1 MSVNALEKAPWVLVW
16 QQLQGPSKKKPGP
29 KSQTRNTQHD
39 LEPGIRNNAPNSETL
54 IAKRDPSPQP
64 SNLNPKPPPK
74 PCFPGTGSAP
84 SVGRAVTR
92 LPQLLPARKTQ
103 GPLRGSK
110 RIVSFCEKTRDSG
123 SPGKLEGG
131 YVELSCESN
140 CSERFSRAPNQQ
152 FHLFPKGPCRYMVCT

>member
-1 MSVNALEKAPWVLVW
+1 MAGAFLYSITPCLSGATMSANALAKAPWVLVW
-16 QQLQGPSKKKPGP
+16 QQLQGPSKKEPGP
-29 KSQTRNTQHD
+29 ESQTRNTQHN

-64 SNLNPKPPPK
+64 SILNPKPPPK

-103 GPLRGSK
+103 GPLGGSK
-110 RIVSFCEKTRDSG
+110 RIVSFCEKREV
-123 SPGKLEGG
+123 LE
-131 YVELSCESN
+131 VQESL
-140 CSERFSRAPNQQ
+140 RAA
-152 FHLFPKGPCRYMVCT
+152 T